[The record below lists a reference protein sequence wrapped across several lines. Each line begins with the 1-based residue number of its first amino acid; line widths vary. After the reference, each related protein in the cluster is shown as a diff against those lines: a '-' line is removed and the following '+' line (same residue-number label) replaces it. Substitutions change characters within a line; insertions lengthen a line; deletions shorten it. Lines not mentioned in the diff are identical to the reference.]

1 MKHTI
6 SCVMIKEVKIIH
18 SLFQSFSYISSQ
30 NVLHSLLIIFPLQT
44 IKISFLYT
52 YSLPS
57 KGNEKL
63 VYQSCCNTRFFIHDI
78 LSLNSK
84 ILIITE
90 GLKMNKFIEDL
101 SIFYI

>member
-1 MKHTI
+1 MTHTI
-6 SCVMIKEVKIIH
+6 SCVMIKDVKIIH
-18 SLFQSFSYISSQ
+18 SLFQSF
-30 NVLHSLLIIFPLQT
+30 SLLIIFPLQT

-63 VYQSCCNTRFFIHDI
+63 VNQSCCNTRFFIHDI

-90 GLKMNKFIEDL
+90 GLKMNKFTEDL
-101 SIFYI
+101 SIFYILKKM